1 MTMRLRQLCKTVLF
15 SLILEG
21 LYGNT
26 LTAQQNWTHFVRI
39 GGHSLSLDNVD
50 RIVRSATETHVFGIE
65 TDNDIPGRYESFL
78 DPAEKLKAIRAVA
91 EKAHGTGNKAFV
103 YIAGLECI
111 TANATKSQ
119 HSFYKD
125 HPDWV
130 QRKITG
136 EPAIFGSGSAF
147 WIREGD
153 EDVWISPYAIE
164 WRKIYMGQVRQIAET
179 GIDGVYV
186 DIPYWMTHFDG
197 WEDTWASFDDYT
209 VAAFKKETGLNAK
222 KDIKLGDF
230 KDPAFRRWIDFRIH
244 SLTNFMKEIDVTV
257 KAVNPQCMT
266 IAEIYPGIEEPAVR
280 VGTDVYQLYEVVDV
294 IAHEYEYDSGN
305 HMAASKTPL
314 DWFGHMIGMYSFRAF
329 AGGKASWML
338 NYSWDGEKNIDP
350 KEAMKNLF
358 MAQLMAGTNVWDAKG
373 HVMSGSNDMETRK
386 LVFQWIAEHERTFYL
401 PRYPIRPL
409 GVYFSPQTRNYFAHE
424 FMESYR
430 GIMSL
435 LLQAHLEFQVV
446 TPRDLSNFTGEI
458 LILPEVRCLGEK
470 ELVDLTSLVKLGK
483 TLVVTGQTGNYDEK
497 GQARTANPLHKLLG
511 IDNPNERASRST
523 QPKYLYESNCPGRT
537 YFKELSKEF
546 DLLAVGGNYQGAS
559 FDKLKSQFV
568 GNLKEIS
575 GFKPAVEITASPF
588 IATQITRVDGKT
600 HVFFANFRGL
610 KSKEVT
616 EQTPERNVKIT
627 FPATPGTSV
636 HILPFLGKVEEVKGV
651 YENGKMSCVIPEIR
665 KGLVVWWE

>member
-1 MTMRLRQLCKTVLF
+1 MTMRLKQPGKTVLF
-15 SLILEG
+15 GICLAG
-21 LYGNT
+21 LYGLT
-26 LTAQQNWTHFVRI
+26 LVAQQNWTHFARI
-39 GGHSLSLDNVD
+39 GGHSLSLDKVD
-50 RIVRSATETHVFGIE
+50 SIIRSATASHVYGIE

-78 DPAEKLKAIRAVA
+78 DPAEKLRAIKAVA
-91 EKAHGTGNKAFV
+91 EKAHAAGNKAFV

-111 TANATKSQ
+111 TANAAKSQ

-136 EPAIFGSGSAF
+136 EPAIFGGGSAF

-153 EDVWISPYAIE
+153 EDVWISPYAAE

-179 GIDGVYV
+179 GIDGIYV

-209 VAAFKKETGLNAK
+209 VAAFKEKSGLNAK

-230 KDPAFRRWIDFRIH
+230 TDVGFRRWVDFRIQ
-244 SLTNFMKEIDVTV
+244 SLTDFMKEIDANV

-280 VGTDVYQLYEVVDV
+280 VGTDVYQLYKVVDV

-314 DWFGHMIGMYSFRAF
+314 DWFGHLIGMYSFRAF

-338 NYSWDGEKNIDP
+338 NYSWDGEKKIDP

-358 MAQLMAGTNVWDAKG
+358 MAQLMAGTNVWDARG

-386 LVFQWIAEHERTFYL
+386 LVFQWIAQHEKTFYR
-401 PRYPIRPL
+401 PRLPIRPL
-409 GVYFSPQTRNYFAHE
+409 GVYFSPQTRNYFALG

-430 GIMSL
+430 GIMCL
-435 LLQAHLEFQVV
+435 LLQAHLEFQIV
-446 TPRDLSNFTGEI
+446 TPRDLNSFTGGV
-458 LILPEVRCLGEK
+458 LILPDVRCLGEK
-470 ELVDLTSLVKLGK
+470 ELSALASLSKLGT
-483 TLVVTGQTGNYDEK
+483 TLVVTGQTGNLDEQ
-497 GQARTANPLHKLLG
+497 GEARSTNPLHKLLG
-511 IDNPNERASRST
+511 IDKPAERASRSS
-523 QPKYLYESNCPGRT
+523 QPKYLYDPNCPGRA
-537 YFKELSKEF
+537 YFKELSKGF
-546 DLLAVGGNYQGAS
+546 DALAIEGNYQGAS
-559 FDKLKSQFV
+559 FDKLKTQFV
-568 GNLKEIS
+568 RNLKEVS
-575 GFKPAVEITASPF
+575 GFSPSAEIKASPF
-588 IATQITRVDGKT
+588 IATQIARVDGKI

-610 KSKEVT
+610 KSKEVS
-616 EQTPERNVKIT
+616 EQIPERDVTIT
-627 FPATPGTSV
+627 FPAKRDTIV
-636 HILPFLGKVEEVKGV
+636 HCLPFLGKVEELKGV
-651 YENGKMSCVIPEIR
+651 YEKGKISCVIPEIQ